1 MLIRLPSSET
11 MQEKN
16 KEDLF
21 ESYTGMMSHEF
32 QTPLQTSL
40 MLLDLILNENPSEL
54 ATKYLNAMK
63 TSLIMLL
70 YLVND
75 ILDMKAM
82 MDEKFFA
89 SMCTF
94 CPLEA
99 FNQVLEATESQASSK
114 RIVLKLRCVKSF
126 DH

>member
-1 MLIRLPSSET
+1 MPIRLPTSET

-40 MLLDLILNENPSEL
+40 MLIDLILNENPSDL
-54 ATKYLNAMK
+54 AARYLNAMK

-75 ILDMKAM
+75 LLDMKAM

-89 SMCTF
+89 NMCTF

-99 FNQVLEATESQASSK
+99 FNQVLEATRSQATSK
-114 RIVLKLRCVKSF
+114 RIQLKLKFVKSS

>member
-82 MDEKFFA
+82 MD
-89 SMCTF
+89 
-94 CPLEA
+94 
-99 FNQVLEATESQASSK
+99 
-114 RIVLKLRCVKSF
+114 
-126 DH
+126 